1 MKKNAKNYFRRKQEI
16 CWRLTLTDFFVKLN
30 EENVED
36 SSTGWWDCLFL
47 CGCWQAEVDAGLTTY
62 SSMGDRLGRFSLK

>member
-1 MKKNAKNYFRRKQEI
+1 MKKSAKNYFRRKQEI

-36 SSTGWWDCLFL
+36 SSTGWWDCLFFVWL
-47 CGCWQAEVDAGLTTY
+47 LA
-62 SSMGDRLGRFSLK
+62 SRS